1 MATSKKSTSAK
12 SKTSASVVTKAAT
25 PRKVAEKAAAPAV
38 KAVKPAVKKV
48 EKPKSD
54 LKVPKE
60 SFYGT
65 GRRKSSIA
73 KVWIFKGTGRAEVNG
88 QTLLGYYKRE
98 ILVESLLRPLK
109 LLNMETK
116 FDIRISTLGG
126 GLSGQSDAAQ
136 LGIARA
142 VVELDANFK
151 KQLKDSGFLTRD
163 SRIKERKKYGRKR
176 ARKGYQ
182 FRKR

>member
-1 MATSKKSTSAK
+1 MPTTKKATTEKEKP
-12 SKTSASVVTKAAT
+12 KAA
-25 PRKVAEKAAAPAV
+25 PK
-38 KAVKPAVKKV
+38 KAVEKPAVAAASKPIKAVAKKS
-48 EKPKSD
+48 EKPGM
-54 LKVPKE
+54 KVPKE
-60 SFYGT
+60 SYYGT
-65 GRRKSSIA
+65 GRRKCSIA
-73 KVWIFKGTGRAEVNG
+73 KVWMFKGSGQTEVNG
-88 QTLLGYYKRE
+88 QTLLEYYKRE

-109 LLNMETK
+109 MLNMEDK

-142 VVELDANFK
+142 VVVLDANFK
-151 KQLKDSGFLTRD
+151 KQLKDAGFLTRD